1 MAEEEAGI
9 FQNVRRWSG
18 RLPRV
23 SLSLFQLLISLIF
36 FLVLITILARVSRVH
51 QTLQSWPGAH
61 QRSQSSADARE
72 QQIQAGL
79 HLVNQQLSRIND
91 SLERLCRACPWGW
104 EHFRGNCY
112 LYSRSAGDWFHA
124 MSACRRT
131 NSQLVIVNSAPEEK
145 FLQFWEVQ
153 KKGLW
158 IGLSDHHEEGSW
170 QWIDGSPLNIS
181 FWSPGEPN
189 NSGNEDCVQV
199 LERGWNDVKCQSE
212 LPWVCEKPASPCPE
226 LWL

>member
-9 FQNVRRWSG
+9 FQNVRRQSG
-18 RLPRV
+18 RLPRG

-36 FLVLITILARVSRVH
+36 FLVLLIILAH
-51 QTLQSWPGAH
+51 
-61 QRSQSSADARE
+61 ADARE

-79 HLVNQQLSRIND
+79 QLINQQLAQIND

-104 EHFRGNCY
+104 EHFRGSCY
-112 LYSRSAGDWFHA
+112 LYSRSAGDWLHA
-124 MSACRRT
+124 MSACRRK
-131 NSQLVIVNSAPEEK
+131 NSQLVIVNSAPEAK

-158 IGLSDHHEEGSW
+158 IGLSDHHDEGSW

-181 FWSPGEPN
+181 FWKPGEPN
-189 NSGNEDCVQV
+189 NEGDEDCVE
-199 LERGWNDVKCQSE
+199 LYNDGWNDIPCSQEK
-212 LPWVCEKPASPCPE
+212 PWICEKPAVSCSQP
-226 LWL
+226 